1 MMPLFK
7 KTGFKIGAGVIGVLA
22 VLLLAIYLKFQWVSQ
37 QALRFAGMTDATVER
52 AHIGLN
58 GSYFE
63 NVHMTVGNADIQIG
77 RIEAYVTIPDFM
89 AGQLTKLVVQDAMIG
104 LPQDSTADENNTE
117 TVISLPTPLNLHV
130 REVVLRNIRTFLP
143 IAEGAPLVFSGSLI
157 DRGEEYQLTGDY
169 ELRGE
174 SLNALGQVNIKAVK
188 ATAALSAHVDIG
200 EGRAT
205 LSEPDISLR
214 RGAGWVSLEIS
225 PDVLAGKAWPN
236 VNAQLSAGSL
246 KLYNLPLQGIV
257 LTSSITP
264 QKSELVL
271 QAQGTEGS
279 GDLTAEIKLDRTAA
293 DKDTLVVLLDAKLK
307 NLDALGVQDLKGRGQ
322 ALAKINASKPRSAG
336 WVSWDNVSGG
346 LDVSAQKL
354 SLPGLMRDVETSA
367 AFDLRHDMAAHTTV
381 LQAIDK
387 PLVMKGV
394 IIPIDAKKTVSLN
407 IPAQKQTP
415 PEASWNTDTRQ
426 LKVSFGG
433 LDAVTP
439 AVIAKNTSINLT
451 ADFSGAQPD
460 VNAVVESGEISH
472 AVKPPAFVPVKL
484 KAGIK
489 SVETGSGKIAFAADL
504 TEKNGL
510 LTVAVKGT
518 HDIPAQKGS
527 VDVSIPP
534 TTLSIGVYSLKDIF
548 PLSGNYVQD
557 VTGTFGLSGNLGWSK
572 GKSGWQTTS
581 RGEVFVRD
589 MTGNVE
595 GNIIS
600 NVNGVIKFDSLMP
613 FTMTKQKL
621 AVGSINVGLP
631 LSAGIVVAS
640 LDAKRVFTLHQAE
653 WTLAEGKIS
662 SSPFS
667 LNLDDL
673 SADITLTATDLQ
685 LASLFKIAPMDGL
698 TANGIVDG
706 ILPLQLR
713 SGDIALVNGVLKSKD
728 SGFIRYNPQDPPA
741 FLRDN
746 GQKQIVDLQVAL
758 KAFEFEDL
766 KLTLDGTLGK
776 DQKIGIS
783 AKGKNPEFY
792 NGYPVSINLNV
803 EGPLE
808 NILKYSPGSNQ
819 IPESIRKQLEEY
831 ENAHTEK

>member
-1 MMPLFK
+1 MKSILK
-7 KTGFKIGAGVIGVLA
+7 KTWFKILAGVVGVFA
-22 VLLLAIYLKFQWVSQ
+22 LLFLAIYLQFQWVSERV
-37 QALRFAGMTDATVER
+37 LRLAGMTDATVER
-52 AHIGLN
+52 AHIGLR

-63 NVHMTVGNADIQIG
+63 NVHMTVGGADIQIG
-77 RIEAYVTIPDFM
+77 RIEAYATIPDFM
-89 AGQLTKLVVQDAMIG
+89 SLQLTKLVVQDMMVG
-104 LPQDSTADENNTE
+104 LPQDDAADQNNTE
-117 TVISLPTPLNLHV
+117 TAFSLPKPLDLHV
-130 REVVLRNIRTFLP
+130 REGVFRNIRTFLP
-143 IAEGAPLVFSGSLI
+143 IAEGAPVVFSGSLI

-169 ELRGE
+169 EVRGE
-174 SLNALGQVNIKAVK
+174 SLNAQGQVNIKAVK
-188 ATAALSAHVDIG
+188 ATAALSAHIDIG
-200 EGRAT
+200 EARAT
-205 LSEPDISLR
+205 LTDPDISLR

-246 KLYNLPLQGIV
+246 KLHAVPLQGAV

-264 QKSELVL
+264 EKSEIVL
-271 QAQGTEGS
+271 QAQGTEDS
-279 GDLTAEIKLDRTAA
+279 GELTAEIKLDRTGA
-293 DKDTLVVLLDAKLK
+293 DKDILAVLLDAKLK
-307 NLDALGVQDLKGRGQ
+307 NLDALGVKDLKGRAQ
-322 ALAKINASKPRSAG
+322 AHAKVDATKPRNAS
-336 WVSWDNVSGG
+336 WVVWDSVSGG
-346 LDVSAQKL
+346 LDLSAQKL
-354 SLPGLMRDVETSA
+354 SLPGLMRDVEMSA
-367 AFDLRHDMAAHTTV
+367 AFDLRHDIAAQNTV
-381 LQAIDK
+381 LQAVEK
-387 PLVMKGV
+387 PISLKGV
-394 IIPIDAKKTVSLN
+394 IIPVDAQKTVSLN

-415 PEASWNTDTRQ
+415 PEAAWNAGTRQ
-426 LKVSFGG
+426 LTVAFGG

-439 AVIAKNTSINLT
+439 TVVAKGASVNLT

-460 VNAVVESGEISH
+460 VNASIEANEISH

-510 LTVAVKGT
+510 LTVNAKGV

-548 PLSGNYVQD
+548 PLSGNYIQD

-581 RGEVFVRD
+581 RGEAFLRD

-600 NVNGVIKFDSLMP
+600 NVNGVIKFDSLIP

-662 SSPFS
+662 STPFS
-667 LNLDDL
+667 LNIDDL
-673 SADITLTATDLQ
+673 TADITLTATDLQ

-698 TANGIVDG
+698 TANGVVDG
-706 ILPLQLR
+706 TLPLKLR
-713 SGDIALVNGVLKSKD
+713 SGDVALVNGVLKSKD